1 MHAVRLQ
8 HRIERDLIA
17 FVALHERP
25 LVAPRIV
32 RVTREIVTQQIER
45 RFDDGLFLEVAG
57 RRAQHAAH
65 RKELAFDQQVRRGR
79 IDLQREIEA
88 FLHRI
93 DHAIV
98 DRHDELDARM
108 RLAKRDQRLGEMA
121 EREARENMHVE
132 RARQRMRFRAGA
144 AREIVHLVHEL
155 QALAIVR
162 FAGFGEAHGASRAMK
177 ERDAEVLLQL
187 LHARGDHRFRHAELP
202 RRVRETLRFGGAHER
217 LHRHEN
223 VHPVSWNA
231 SFRAS
236 VLVAA
241 ILWRFAIPR
250 AARPLFYVSA

>member
-1 MHAVRLQ
+1 MRADRSAA
-8 HRIERDLIA
+8 RD
-17 FVALHERP
+17 
-25 LVAPRIV
+25 
-32 RVTREIVTQQIER
+32 Q
-45 RFDDGLFLEVAG
+45 
-57 RRAQHAAH
+57 
-65 RKELAFDQQVRRGR
+65 
-79 IDLQREIEA
+79 A

-98 DRHDELDARM
+98 DGHDELDARM

-121 EREARENMHVE
+121 ERETRQDVNVE
-132 RARQRMRFRAGA
+132 RARERLRLGAGA
-144 AREIVHLVHEL
+144 AGEIVHLVHEL
-155 QALAIVR
+155 HALAIVR

-177 ERDAEVLLQL
+177 ERDAEVLLEL

-202 RRVRETLRFGGAHER
+202 RRVRETLRLGRAHER

-241 ILWRFAIPR
+241 ILWRFAVLR
-250 AARPLFYVSA
+250 AAR